1 MLKKA
6 AALFVVGMSLAT
18 WTSCGT
24 NVSRFLYAAIPGAN
38 QIQEFRQ
45 DPNTGILTALSGS
58 PIPAGPAV
66 ESVVVHPSNKFLY
79 AANSGE
85 GDISLFT
92 ISTGGALNEV
102 PPRTPAGNG
111 ITTPLFLAMDTAGS
125 FLYVGSVGISNAA
138 VSVFSIDA
146 STGGLSPVSGSPFQ
160 IGISPTGMV
169 LAPNGSSLYVLGG
182 GSPQGNIEVWTVTS
196 GVLSQLVQVIQPG
209 ANPSGITMAPSGNF
223 LYVANTT
230 DNSISEYS
238 VGSNGVL
245 TELQQSSPLGQSS
258 QYSGPVALAVDNSGK
273 YLFVAN
279 SGTSNLSGYGIGS
292 DGSLAILSTSPF
304 STSSQP
310 TFIATDPSGNHL
322 YVGNQAS
329 SAIIQAFNLDT
340 GTGALTSLATYGVGQ
355 TPKSIALTH

>member
-6 AALFVVGMSLAT
+6 AALFVVSVSLAT
-18 WTSCGT
+18 WTSCGK

-38 QIQEFRQ
+38 QIEEFRQ

-66 ESVVVHPSNKFLY
+66 ESVVIHPSNKFLY

-92 ISTGGALNEV
+92 IAVGGALTEV
-102 PPRTPAGNG
+102 TPRTTVGNG
-111 ITTPLFLAMDTAGS
+111 ITTPLFLAMDSAGS
-125 FLYVGSVGISNAA
+125 FLYVGSTGISNAA

-146 STGGLSPVSGSPFQ
+146 GSGALSPVSGSPFQ
-160 IGISPTGMV
+160 IGIPPTNMA
-169 LAPNGSSLYVLGG
+169 LSPNGSSLYVLGAG
-182 GSPQGNIEVWTVTS
+182 APQGFIEVWSITS
-196 GVLSQLVQVIQPG
+196 GALSQLVQIIQPG
-209 ANPSGITMAPSGNF
+209 ANPSGIAIDPSGSF

-238 VGSNGVL
+238 MGSTGVL

-258 QYSGPVALAVDNSGK
+258 QYSGPVSLLVDNSGK
-273 YLFVAN
+273 FLYVAN
-279 SGTSNLSGYGIGS
+279 SGTSNLSAYAIGS
-292 DGSLAILSTSPF
+292 DGSLTILSTSPF
-304 STSSQP
+304 ATSSQP
-310 TFIATDPSGNHL
+310 NFIATDVSGKHL

-329 SAIIQAFNLDT
+329 SAIIQAYNLDT
-340 GTGALTSLATYGVGQ
+340 GTGALTSLATYGVGN
-355 TPKSIALTH
+355 TPKSIVVSH